1 MRGVYLM
8 RPALFLSF
16 IISPRID
23 FFIVCICLQ
32 GIFCTVDLQC
42 LHYLKNVTQIFKSL
56 TVSLKYSSHMDHF
69 HGSLLNFL
77 TKRTKNGG
85 QILSLAKQKT
95 LRHFLPVNHKQEAEN
110 VVANCLIASK
120 FSFN

>member
-1 MRGVYLM
+1 MT
-8 RPALFLSF
+8 
-16 IISPRID
+16 I
-23 FFIVCICLQ
+23 
-32 GIFCTVDLQC
+32 
-42 LHYLKNVTQIFKSL
+42 
-56 TVSLKYSSHMDHF
+56 SLKYSSHMDHF
-69 HGSLLNFL
+69 HGSLFNFL

-110 VVANCLIASK
+110 VVANSLIASK